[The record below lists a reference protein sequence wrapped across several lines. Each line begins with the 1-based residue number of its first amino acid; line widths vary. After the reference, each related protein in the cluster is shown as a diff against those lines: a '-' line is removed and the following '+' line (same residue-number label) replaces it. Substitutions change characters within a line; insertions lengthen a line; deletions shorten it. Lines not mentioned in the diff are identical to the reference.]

1 VGFPHDRIQG
11 TNWLAADNCL
21 ATWLFDLEHNH
32 FYQPSSQVLGDKL
45 LTRIWF
51 NKKFLIPREITPEKI
66 KELKRDFIKAI
77 KLAVALGFNMMEVY
91 TVYGYYIRFYYQLYV
106 SNVLALLFPL
116 IYKFKKDDKLL
127 LDYSPLVK
135 A

>member
-1 VGFPHDRIQG
+1 
-11 TNWLAADNCL
+11 
-21 ATWLFDLEHNH
+21 
-32 FYQPSSQVLGDKL
+32 
-45 LTRIWF
+45 
-51 NKKFLIPREITPEKI
+51 
-66 KELKRDFIKAI
+66 
-77 KLAVALGFNMMEVY
+77 MMEVY